1 MNTNKLARNVAE
13 SALKPTTGNL
23 ARNVAEYAL
32 FENTP
37 SRAHSSTL
45 PTTAINPYVPM
56 GSAPLNVVATAP
68 APLNRVQWNPD
79 AKTFVPGLA
88 RKNSR
93 SRKSSHSRKNSRKS
107 SHSRKNS
114 RKSSHSRKNSRSR
127 SRSRR

>member
-32 FENTP
+32 FENNS

-68 APLNRVQWNPD
+68 APLNRIQWNPD
-79 AKTFVPGLA
+79 AKIFVPGRA

-93 SRKSSHSRKNSRKS
+93 SRKSSRKNSRKS
-107 SHSRKNS
+107 SRKN
-114 RKSSHSRKNSRSR
+114 SRKNSRSR